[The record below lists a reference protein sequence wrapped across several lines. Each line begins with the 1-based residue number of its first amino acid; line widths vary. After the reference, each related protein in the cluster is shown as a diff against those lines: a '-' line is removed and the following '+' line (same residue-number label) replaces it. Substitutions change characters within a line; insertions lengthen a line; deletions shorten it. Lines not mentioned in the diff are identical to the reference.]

1 MEKPKTVKRTINY
14 FEIILN
20 LNHDKDVNDFI
31 EVFTKISKLSNKKS
45 PERFVKNGD
54 KQLYLNGIKIDE
66 KLKRVSGK
74 LLNIRM
80 ENFPELMNTIDD
92 AVRDI
97 EAEEAEGI
105 IETSHFLLSYSKPQL
120 ILSFEFNQFGPRISD
135 FIYYLERFLNR
146 FGVLEKLE
154 YQPFVRDDL
163 PNYRKRI
170 KKVSS
175 VIARVHKDNVKRV
188 NDVDSE
194 LFDAIETASNI
205 SESEYVTLELKYDY
219 RKLPETPKITNKM
232 LNIIDKLISNK
243 KTNSIFSKL
252 VVKAEDS
259 SQNYR
264 IKDFDLLNIWIKT
277 RLTVDKK
284 PKSRVIVS
292 QDILSKMSIALSS
305 EFKGR

>member
-1 MEKPKTVKRTINY
+1 MEKLKTVKRTINY
-14 FEIILN
+14 FEITIDLN
-20 LNHDKDVNDFI
+20 EDKDLNDFI
-31 EVFTKISKLSNKKS
+31 EVFTKIRNLSVNKS
-45 PERFVKNGD
+45 PERFVKNND
-54 KQLYLNGIKIDE
+54 KQLYLNGISIDE
-66 KLKRVSGK
+66 KLERVSGK

-92 AVRDI
+92 VVRDI

-105 IETSHFLLSYSKPQL
+105 IETSHFILSYSNSKL

-146 FGVLEKLE
+146 FDVLEKLE

-163 PNYRKRI
+163 PNYRNRI

-175 VIARVHKDNVKRV
+175 VVAKVHKDNVKRV

-232 LNIIDKLISNK
+232 LNIIDKLIRNK

-252 VVKAEDS
+252 VVKAEDA
-259 SQNYR
+259 SQDMK

-277 RLTVDKK
+277 QITVEKK

-292 QDILSKMSIALSS
+292 EDILSKMAIALST